1 MTMQTIRFSLAVILT
16 IYSIPT
22 LLSGLDIYKGT
33 EPDLSSEW
41 TIVCIFFVLMEKSV
55 ILTPQIGHVDPPK
68 VLFERTDGN

>member
-1 MTMQTIRFSLAVILT
+1 MKTLRFILAVILT

-41 TIVCIFFVLMEKSV
+41 IIVCIFFIMSV
-55 ILTPQIGHVDPPK
+55 FFFISN
-68 VLFERTDGN
+68 LFELIKRDK

>member
-1 MTMQTIRFSLAVILT
+1 MTMKTIRLSLAVILT

-41 TIVCIFFVLMEKSV
+41 IIVCIFFVLSLVFFISNLLEIAKR
-55 ILTPQIGHVDPPK
+55 DK
-68 VLFERTDGN
+68 

>member
-1 MTMQTIRFSLAVILT
+1 MTMKTIRFSLAVILT

-41 TIVCIFFVLMEKSV
+41 IIICIFFVLSLVFFITNLLELIKR
-55 ILTPQIGHVDPPK
+55 DK
-68 VLFERTDGN
+68 

>member
-1 MTMQTIRFSLAVILT
+1 MKTLRFSLAVILT

-41 TIVCIFFVLMEKSV
+41 IIVCIFFVLSLIFFISNLLELIKR
-55 ILTPQIGHVDPPK
+55 DK
-68 VLFERTDGN
+68 

>member
-1 MTMQTIRFSLAVILT
+1 MRAIRLSLAVILS

-41 TIVCIFFVLMEKSV
+41 IIVCIFFVLC
-55 ILTPQIGHVDPPK
+55 LL
-68 VLFERTDGN
+68 LFISNLIEFIKIDKLSSSDVKTVQ

>member
-1 MTMQTIRFSLAVILT
+1 MTMKTIRFSLAVILT

-41 TIVCIFFVLMEKSV
+41 IIVCIFFVLSLVFFITNLLELIKR
-55 ILTPQIGHVDPPK
+55 DK
-68 VLFERTDGN
+68 

>member
-1 MTMQTIRFSLAVILT
+1 MTMKTIRFSLAVILT

-41 TIVCIFFVLMEKSV
+41 IIVCIFFVLSLVFFISNLLELIKR
-55 ILTPQIGHVDPPK
+55 DK
-68 VLFERTDGN
+68 

>member
-1 MTMQTIRFSLAVILT
+1 MTMKTKRFSLAVILT

-41 TIVCIFFVLMEKSV
+41 IIVSIFFVLSLVFFITNLLELVKRNK
-55 ILTPQIGHVDPPK
+55 LTS
-68 VLFERTDGN
+68 T

>member
-1 MTMQTIRFSLAVILT
+1 MKTLRVSLTIILI

-41 TIVCIFFVLMEKSV
+41 KIIGIFFVLAV
-55 ILTPQIGHVDPPK
+55 IYSIFNLLEIIR
-68 VLFERTDGN
+68 ERKLHF

>member
-1 MTMQTIRFSLAVILT
+1 MTMKTIRFSLAVILT

-41 TIVCIFFVLMEKSV
+41 IIVCIFFVLS
-55 ILTPQIGHVDPPK
+55 L
-68 VLFERTDGN
+68 VLFISNLLELIKRDK